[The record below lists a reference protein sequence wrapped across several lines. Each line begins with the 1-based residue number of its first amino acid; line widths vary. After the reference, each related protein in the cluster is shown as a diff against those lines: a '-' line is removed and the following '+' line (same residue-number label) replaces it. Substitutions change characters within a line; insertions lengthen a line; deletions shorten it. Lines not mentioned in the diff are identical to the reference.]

1 MFGDL
6 EPLPKKLYKSSILF
20 ERMENKRKV
29 GISGPK
35 SKPMAI
41 LPRSKDLRD
50 LPNNMIDQLH
60 DFLIP

>member
-1 MFGDL
+1 MFGVL
-6 EPLPKKLYKSSILF
+6 ETLPKKLYKPSILF
-20 ERMENKRKV
+20 ERMENNGKV

-35 SKPMAI
+35 SKPLAI
-41 LPRSKDLRD
+41 LLRSKDLRD